1 MVSAVAL
8 LSLRIIL
15 AGLGGGL
22 GVSWLFLG
30 MFSVGSAPNF
40 SLFLVILQL
49 QLKKNIK
56 FNPKLAARANHK
68 QQTVYRIL
76 FAAINEES
84 NK

>member
-40 SLFLVILQL
+40 SLFLVI
-49 QLKKNIK
+49 
-56 FNPKLAARANHK
+56 
-68 QQTVYRIL
+68 
-76 FAAINEES
+76 FAATTEKRIS
-84 NK
+84 NSTQNWLQGQTTNNRQCIEFYLQQ

>member
-8 LSLRIIL
+8 LSFTIIL

-40 SLFLVILQL
+40 SLFLVI
-49 QLKKNIK
+49 
-56 FNPKLAARANHK
+56 
-68 QQTVYRIL
+68 
-76 FAAINEES
+76 FAATTEKKYQIQPKTGCKGKPQTTDSVSNFICS